1 MFPNVE
7 IKGGVNYFLLQLS
20 YVGECNYTLYQN
32 DVDVTLNTYL
42 DPLDSGVVIRDSM
55 ALKIVGKVTIIE
67 GNYFKNKSFISM
79 VSPKHYFD
87 KGDLLNLN
95 SATL

>member
-1 MFPNVE
+1 
-7 IKGGVNYFLLQLS
+7 
-20 YVGECNYTLYQN
+20 
-32 DVDVTLNTYL
+32 
-42 DPLDSGVVIRDSM
+42 M

-87 KGDLLNLN
+87 KEIYSIQIGLDILK
-95 SATL
+95 SKMMFII